1 MRIARLLFGTV
12 IVLALAVAGSLLW
25 SSHKEI
31 AAIAVSSRPA
41 FDKALIVE
49 GAQLAAIGNC
59 DGCHTVPDGPAYAGS
74 RPIPTPYGPVY
85 SANITP
91 NPKTGIGSWSE
102 EAFRRAMRE
111 GVSRQ
116 GYNLYPAFPYDHYA
130 KLSEGDIRALYAFIM
145 TRLPVESRPPANALP
160 FPLSLR
166 RVVTIWNLLFL
177 DTAPFDPDPKQ
188 TAQWNR
194 GAYLVE
200 GLGHCGD
207 CHTPRN
213 FLGAEKSSQLLAGG
227 VSEGWQAPALN
238 AASPAPVP
246 WDAQHLFSYLHRGWD
261 AEHGAAAGPM
271 QSVTDDLS
279 RVEERDVRA
288 MATYLA
294 SLQRSISPERRQHI
308 DELLARS
315 TQHQIVPENEHPG
328 DAGAATLFAG
338 ACADCHAGGPSLVPP
353 RGIDL
358 ALSSA
363 VSAPDPTNAILII
376 LRGIHPGEGQRG
388 PLMPP
393 FGNTFTDGQ
402 IAALLGYVREN
413 YSDQPAW
420 INLEARIREIRQ
432 GKERS

>member
-1 MRIARLLFGTV
+1 MRIARLLFGTL
-12 IVLALAVAGSLLW
+12 IVLALAVGGFFLL
-25 SSHKEI
+25 SSHREI
-31 AAIAVSSRPA
+31 AAIDASGHPA
-41 FDKALIVE
+41 FDKTLVVE

-59 DGCHTVPDGPAYAGS
+59 DVCHTVPGGPAYAGS
-74 RPIPTPYGPVY
+74 RAIPTPFGTVY

-91 NPKTGIGSWSE
+91 DPETGIGSWSE

-130 KLSEGDIRALYAFIM
+130 KLSDGDIWALYAFVM
-145 TRLPVESRPPANALP
+145 TRLPVDSRPPANALP

-194 GAYLVE
+194 GAYLVQ

-213 FLGAEKSSQLLAGG
+213 FLGAENRGNALAGG

-238 AASPAPVP
+238 AASPAPAP
-246 WDAQHLFSYLHRGWD
+246 WDAEHLFAYLHQGWD

-279 RVEERDVRA
+279 RVDEGDVRA
-288 MATYLA
+288 MAIYLA
-294 SLQRSISPERRQHI
+294 SLQRPITPERRRHI
-308 DELLARS
+308 DQLLARAS
-315 TQHQIVPENEHPG
+315 HREKVPVNERPG
-328 DAGAATLFAG
+328 DLGGTLFVG
-338 ACADCHAGGPSLVPP
+338 ACANCHVGGPSLVPP
-353 RGIDL
+353 RGVGL

-363 VSAPDPTNAILII
+363 VSGPDPRNAILII
-376 LRGIHPGEGQRG
+376 LHGIHPGEGLRG
-388 PLMPP
+388 PLMPA
-393 FGNTFTDGQ
+393 FDNAFTDRQ
-402 IAALLGYVREN
+402 LAALLGYVREN

-420 INLEARIREIRQ
+420 DNLKARIREIRQ

>member
-1 MRIARLLFGTV
+1 MRIARLLFGTLV
-12 IVLALAVAGSLLW
+12 VLALAVAGFLLW
-25 SSHKEI
+25 SSHEEIAEI
-31 AAIAVSSRPA
+31 AASSRPA
-41 FDKALIVE
+41 FDKALVVE
-49 GAQLAAIGNC
+49 GAQLAAVGNC
-59 DGCHTVPDGPAYAGS
+59 DVCHTVPGGPAYAGS
-74 RPIPTPYGPVY
+74 RPIPTPFGTVY

-91 NPKTGIGSWSE
+91 DPKTGIASWSE
-102 EAFRRAMRE
+102 EAFRRAMRQ

-130 KLSEGDIRALYAFIM
+130 KLSDGDIRALYAFIM

-177 DTAPFDPDPKQ
+177 DKAPFDPDPRQ

-213 FLGAEKSSQLLAGG
+213 FLGAEKSGQALAGG

-279 RVEERDVRA
+279 RVDQQDLHA

-294 SLQRSISPERRQHI
+294 SLQGQISAERHQSI
-308 DELLARS
+308 DELLARVNR
-315 TQHQIVPENEHPG
+315 HEPLEANEHPASLG
-328 DAGAATLFAG
+328 GILFAG

-420 INLEARIREIRQ
+420 NNLEARIREIRQ

>member
-1 MRIARLLFGTV
+1 MRIARLLFGIP
-12 IVLALAVAGSLLW
+12 IVLAIVVGGFLLL
-25 SSHKEI
+25 SSRAEI
-31 AAIAVSSRPA
+31 AAIDASGRPA
-41 FDKALIVE
+41 FDQTLVVE

-59 DGCHTVPDGPAYAGS
+59 DVCHTVPGGSAYAGS
-74 RPIPTPYGPVY
+74 RAIPTPFGTVY

-91 NPKTGIGSWSE
+91 DPKTGIGSWSE

-130 KLSEGDIRALYAFIM
+130 KLSDGDIRALYAFIM
-145 TRLPVESRPPANALP
+145 TRMPVDSRPPANALP
-160 FPLSLR
+160 FPLGLR

-177 DTAPFDPDPKQ
+177 YAAPFDPDSKQ

-194 GAYLVE
+194 GAYLVQ

-213 FLGAEKSSQLLAGG
+213 LLGAERNGNALAGG
-227 VSEGWQAPALN
+227 LSEGWQAPALN

-246 WDAQHLFSYLHRGWD
+246 WDARHLFAYLHQGWD

-279 RVEERDVRA
+279 RVDEPDVRA

-294 SLQRSISPERRQHI
+294 SLQRPISPEARQRV
-308 DELLARS
+308 DELLARAS
-315 TQHQIVPENEHPG
+315 RDDIVPASEHP
-328 DAGAATLFAG
+328 DSAGATLFTG
-338 ACADCHAGGPSLVPP
+338 ACANCHAGGPSLVPP

-358 ALSSA
+358 ALSS
-363 VSAPDPTNAILII
+363 VIRGPDPRNAILII
-376 LRGIHPGEGQRG
+376 LQGIHSGEGQRG

-393 FGNTFTDGQ
+393 FDKAFTDRQ
-402 IAALLGYVREN
+402 IAALLGYVREH

-420 INLEARIREIRQ
+420 DNLEARIREIRQ
-432 GKERS
+432 GKGRL

>member
-1 MRIARLLFGTV
+1 MRIALLLFGTV
-12 IVLALAVAGSLLW
+12 VVLALAVAGFLVW

-31 AAIAVSSRPA
+31 AAIAASSRPA
-41 FDKALIVE
+41 FEKTLVVE

-59 DGCHTVPDGPAYAGS
+59 DVCHTAPGGPAYAGS
-74 RPIPTPYGPVY
+74 RPIPTPFGTVY

-91 NPKTGIGSWSE
+91 DPKTGLGSWSE

-116 GYNLYPAFPYDHYA
+116 GDNLYPAFPYDHYA
-130 KLSEGDIRALYAFIM
+130 KLSDSDIRALYAFVM
-145 TRLPVESRPPANALP
+145 TRRPVDSRPPPNALP
-160 FPLSLR
+160 FPLSMR
-166 RVVTIWNLLFL
+166 RLVTIWNLLFL
-177 DTAPFDPDPKQ
+177 DTAPFDPDRKQ

-194 GAYLVE
+194 GAYLVQ

-213 FLGAEKSSQLLAGG
+213 FLGAEMSGHALAGG
-227 VSEGWQAPALN
+227 FSEGWHAPALN

-246 WDAQHLFSYLHRGWD
+246 WDVQHLFAYLHQGWD

-279 RVEERDVRA
+279 RVDERDVRA

-294 SLQRSISPERRQHI
+294 SLQRPISPDRRRHI
-308 DELLARS
+308 DELLARA
-315 TQHQIVPENEHPG
+315 THHEIVSANEHPG
-328 DAGAATLFAG
+328 NAGAILFAG
-338 ACADCHAGGPSLVPP
+338 ACTNCHVGGPSLVLP

-363 VSAPDPTNAILII
+363 VSGPDPRNAILIT
-376 LRGIHPGEGQRG
+376 LHGIHPDEGQRG
-388 PLMPP
+388 PLMPA
-393 FGNTFTDGQ
+393 FDSAFTDGQ
-402 IAALLGYVREN
+402 LAALLGYVREN

-420 INLEARIREIRQ
+420 DNLQARIREIRQ

>member
-12 IVLALAVAGSLLW
+12 VVLALTVAGFLFW
-25 SSHKEI
+25 SSHEEI
-31 AAIAVSSRPA
+31 AAIAASSRPA
-41 FDKALIVE
+41 FDKALVVE

-59 DGCHTVPDGPAYAGS
+59 DVCHTVPGGPAYAGS
-74 RPIPTPYGPVY
+74 RPIPTPFGTVY
-85 SANITP
+85 SANVTP
-91 NPKTGIGSWSE
+91 HPETGIGSWSE

-130 KLSEGDIRALYAFIM
+130 KLSDSDIQALFAFVM
-145 TRLPVESRPPANALP
+145 TRKPVESRPPANALP

-166 RVVTIWNLLFL
+166 PVATIWNLLFL

-194 GAYLVE
+194 GAYLVQ

-213 FLGAEKSSQLLAGG
+213 FLGAEKSGQALAGG

-238 AASPAPVP
+238 AGSPAPVP
-246 WDAQHLFSYLHRGWD
+246 WDVQHLFAYLHQGWD

-279 RVEERDVRA
+279 RVDARDVRA
-288 MATYLA
+288 MATYIA
-294 SLQRSISPERRQHI
+294 SLQGAISPERRQRI
-308 DELLARS
+308 DEVLARS
-315 TQHQIVPENEHPG
+315 NHHETASGSKQPG
-328 DAGAATLFAG
+328 NLGATLFAG
-338 ACADCHAGGPSLVPP
+338 SCANCHVAAPSLVPP

-363 VSAPDPTNAILII
+363 VSAPEPTNAILII
-376 LRGIHPGEGQRG
+376 LHGIHPGEGQRG
-388 PLMPP
+388 PLMPS
-393 FGNTFTDGQ
+393 FDNTFTDGQ
-402 IAALLGYVREN
+402 LAALLGYVREN
-413 YSDQPAW
+413 YSNQPAW
-420 INLEARIREIRQ
+420 HNLDARVREIRQ
-432 GKERS
+432 SKERS